1 MLQIL
6 NQVIKRLKFILHGRL
21 LHMKIKTIEMVRKI
35 RDKMS
40 QELLKMNNKEI
51 IEYFHKQSERIKE
64 LTGNVR
70 QS

>member
-1 MLQIL
+1 
-6 NQVIKRLKFILHGRL
+6 
-21 LHMKIKTIEMVRKI
+21 MKIKTIEMVRKI